1 MAITKTHPIKSTLK
15 LAIDYILNP
24 EKTDGKILV
33 SSFGCTP
40 ETADLEFEWTHKLS
54 PQRGTHLAR
63 HLIQSFEPGETTP
76 EQAHEIGKRLADEV
90 LGGKFEY
97 IISTHTD
104 KGHVHNHIIFNAVS
118 FVDYKKYHSNKQSY
132 HNIRRISDKLCKE
145 YGLSVI
151 EQSKDKGKSYTEY
164 NAAKNGT
171 SWKSKLKQMI
181 DKVIPQAKD
190 FEDFIRLME
199 QNGYEVKR
207 GKYISFR
214 AEGQERFTR
223 AKTLGEN
230 YTEEAITNL
239 IANKTKSHK
248 RDDKRISLI
257 IDIQNNI
264 KAQQSKGY
272 EHWAKLHNLKEAS
285 KTINFLTEHD
295 IKSYEELESKAT
307 TVRNNFDKATNKIKS
322 VDDRLKELTILRKHI
337 STYKALKP
345 VYSEYVKAR
354 NKSKYENE
362 HRSELTLFNASYK
375 YLSSIQKDGK
385 IPSLENVNTELSKL
399 TEQQKKLYSE
409 YTKARREMLEL
420 ETIKQN
426 VDMILDHKR
435 EHQQTRTN
443 ETDINI

>member
-33 SSFGCTP
+33 SSFGCAP
-40 ETADLEFEWTHKLS
+40 ETADLEFEWTQKLS

-76 EQAHEIGKRLADEV
+76 EQAHEIGKRLADEI
-90 LGGKFEY
+90 LGGKYEY
-97 IISTHTD
+97 VISTHQD
-104 KGHVHNHIIFNAVS
+104 KNHIHNHIIFNAVS
-118 FVDYKKYHSNKQSY
+118 FVDYNKYHSNKKSY
-132 HNIRRISDKLCKE
+132 HNIRRISDKLCRE
-145 YGLSVI
+145 YGLSVV
-151 EQSKDKGKSYTEY
+151 EPKDKGKSYTEY
-164 NAAKNGT
+164 NAARNGT
-171 SWKSKLKQMI
+171 SWKAKLKQMI

-207 GKYISFR
+207 SKYISFR
-214 AEGQERFTR
+214 AAGQERFTR

-230 YTEEAITNL
+230 YTEEAITNR
-239 IANKTKSHK
+239 IANKIKSHK
-248 RDDKRISLI
+248 RDNKHISLI

-285 KTINFLTEHD
+285 KTINFLTEHG
-295 IKSYEELESKAT
+295 INSYEELENKTETAH
-307 TVRNNFDKATNKIKS
+307 NDFDKATTKIKS
-322 VDDRLKELTILRKHI
+322 VDNRLKELTVLRKHI

-345 VYSEYVKAR
+345 VHSEYVKAR
-354 NKSKYENE
+354 NKSKFENE
-362 HRSELTLFNASYK
+362 HQSELILFNASYK

-385 IPSLENVNTELSKL
+385 LPSLENVNTEISRL

-409 YTKARREMLEL
+409 YTKSRREMLEL

-426 VDMILDHKR
+426 VDKILGGHR
-435 EHQQTRTN
+435 EHNRDRAT
-443 ETDINI
+443 ETDIDI

>member
-33 SSFGCTP
+33 SSFGCEP

-76 EQAHEIGKRLADEV
+76 EQAHEIGKRLADEI

-118 FVDYKKYHSNKQSY
+118 FVDYNKYHSNKKSY
-132 HNIRRISDKLCKE
+132 RNIRRISDKLCKE

-171 SWKSKLKQMI
+171 SWKAKLKQMI
-181 DKVIPQAKD
+181 DKVILLAKD
-190 FEDFIRLME
+190 FDDFIRLME
-199 QNGYEVKR
+199 RNGYEIKR

-214 AEGQERFTR
+214 AVGQERFTR
-223 AKTLGEN
+223 VKTLGEN
-230 YTEEAITNL
+230 YTEEAITNR

-248 RDDKRISLI
+248 RDKKHIGLI

-272 EHWAKLHNLKEAS
+272 EHWAKLHNLQQAS
-285 KTINFLTEHD
+285 KTINFLTEHG
-295 IKSYEELESKAT
+295 INSYEELESKAVT
-307 TVRNNFDKATNKIKS
+307 ARNSFDKATTKIKS
-322 VDDRLKELTILRKHI
+322 VDNRLKELAALRKHI

-345 VYSEYVKAR
+345 VYSKYVKAR
-354 NKSKYENE
+354 NKSKFENE

-375 YLSSIQKDGK
+375 YLSNIQKDGK
-385 IPSLENVNTELSKL
+385 IPSLENVNAEILKL
-399 TEQQKKLYSE
+399 TEQHKKLYSE

>member
-24 EKTDGKILV
+24 NKTDGKILV
-33 SSFGCTP
+33 SSFGCAP
-40 ETADLEFEWTHKLS
+40 ETADLEFEWTQKLS

-76 EQAHEIGKRLADEV
+76 EQAHEIGKRLADEI
-90 LGGKFEY
+90 LGGKYEY
-97 IISTHTD
+97 VIST
-104 KGHVHNHIIFNAVS
+104 HNHIIFNAVS
-118 FVDYKKYHSNKQSY
+118 FVDYNKYHSNKKSY
-132 HNIRRISDKLCKE
+132 HNIRRISDKLCRE
-145 YGLSVI
+145 YGLSVV
-151 EQSKDKGKSYTEY
+151 EPKDKGKSYTEY

-171 SWKSKLKQMI
+171 SWKAKLKQMI
-181 DKVIPQAKD
+181 DKIIPQAKGFD
-190 FEDFIRLME
+190 DFIRIME

-230 YTEEAITNL
+230 YTEEAIKNR
-239 IANKTKSHK
+239 IANKAKSHK
-248 RDDKRISLI
+248 RNDKRISLI

-272 EHWAKLHNLKEAS
+272 EHWAKLHNLQQAS
-285 KTINFLTEHD
+285 KTINFLTEHG
-295 IKSYEELESKAT
+295 INSYEELDSKIAT
-307 TVRNNFDKATNKIKS
+307 ARNNFDKATTKIKS
-322 VDDRLKELTILRKHI
+322 VDNRLKELTVLRKHI

-345 VYSEYVKAR
+345 VHSEYMKAI
-354 NKSKYENE
+354 NKSKFENK
-362 HRSELTLFNASYK
+362 HQSELILFNASYK

-385 IPSLENVNTELSKL
+385 LPSLENVNIEISRL

-409 YTKARREMLEL
+409 YTKSRREMLEL

-426 VDMILDHKR
+426 VNRILGDHR
-435 EHQQTRTN
+435 EHNRDRTT
-443 ETDINI
+443 ETDIDI

>member
-15 LAIDYILNP
+15 LAIDYILNL

-33 SSFGCTP
+33 SSFGCAP
-40 ETADLEFEWTHKLS
+40 ETADLEFEWTQKLS

-76 EQAHEIGKRLADEV
+76 EQAHEIGKRLADEI
-90 LGGKFEY
+90 LGGKYEY
-97 IISTHTD
+97 VISTHQD
-104 KGHVHNHIIFNAVS
+104 KNHIHNHIIFNAVS
-118 FVDYKKYHSNKQSY
+118 FVDYNKYHSNKKSY
-132 HNIRRISDKLCKE
+132 HNIRRISDKLCRE

-151 EQSKDKGKSYTEY
+151 EPSKDKGKSYAEY

-171 SWKSKLKQMI
+171 SWKAKLKQMI

-190 FEDFIRLME
+190 FDDFIRLME

-214 AEGQERFTR
+214 AEGQEQFTR

-230 YTEEAITNL
+230 YTEEAITNR
-239 IANKTKSHK
+239 IVNKIKSHN
-248 RDDKRISLI
+248 RDNTHISLI
-257 IDIQNNI
+257 INIQNNI
-264 KAQQSKGY
+264 KVQQSKGY
-272 EHWAKLHNLKEAS
+272 EHWAKLHNLQQAS
-285 KTINFLTEHD
+285 KTINFLTEHG
-295 IKSYEELESKAT
+295 INSYEELESKAATARNSFDNAT
-307 TVRNNFDKATNKIKS
+307 TKIKS
-322 VDDRLKELTILRKHI
+322 VDNRLKELSVLRKHI

-345 VYSEYVKAR
+345 VHSEYMKSR
-354 NKSKYENE
+354 NKSKFENE
-362 HRSELTLFNASYK
+362 HQGELILFNASYK

-385 IPSLENVNTELSKL
+385 IPLLDNVNTEISRL

-426 VDMILDHKR
+426 VDRILGDHR
-435 EHQQTRTN
+435 EHNRDRTT
-443 ETDINI
+443 ETDIDI

>member
-15 LAIDYILNP
+15 LAIDYILNSD
-24 EKTDGKILV
+24 KTDGKILV
-33 SSFGCTP
+33 SSFGCAP
-40 ETADLEFEWTHKLS
+40 ETADLEFEWTQKLS

-76 EQAHEIGKRLADEV
+76 EQAHEIGKRLADEI
-90 LGGKFEY
+90 LGGKYEY
-97 IISTHTD
+97 VISTHQD
-104 KGHVHNHIIFNAVS
+104 KNHIHNHIIFNAVS
-118 FVDYKKYHSNKQSY
+118 FVDYNKYHSNKKSY

-151 EQSKDKGKSYTEY
+151 EPSKDKGKSYTEY

-207 GKYISFR
+207 GKYMSFK

-230 YTEEAITNL
+230 YTEEAITNR
-239 IANKTKSHK
+239 IANKTKSHR
-248 RDDKRISLI
+248 RDNKRISLI

-272 EHWAKLHNLKEAS
+272 EHWAKLHNLQQTS
-285 KTINFLTEHD
+285 KTINFLTEHG
-295 IKSYEELESKAT
+295 INSYEELDNKTAT
-307 TVRNNFDKATNKIKS
+307 ARNNFDTAATKIKS
-322 VDDRLKELTILRKHI
+322 VDNRLKELNVLRKHI

-345 VYSEYVKAR
+345 VHSEYVKAK
-354 NKSKYENE
+354 NKLKFENE
-362 HRSELTLFNASYK
+362 HQGELILFNASYK
-375 YLSSIQKDGK
+375 YLLGIQKDGK
-385 IPSLENVNTELSKL
+385 LPSLENVNTEISKL

-409 YTKARREMLEL
+409 YTKSRREMLKL

-426 VDMILDHKR
+426 VDRILGDNR
-435 EHQQTRTN
+435 EHNRDRAT
-443 ETDINI
+443 ETDIDI

>member
-33 SSFGCTP
+33 SSFGCAP
-40 ETADLEFEWTHKLS
+40 ETADLEFEWTQKLS

-76 EQAHEIGKRLADEV
+76 EQAHEVGKRLADEI

-151 EQSKDKGKSYTEY
+151 EPSKDKGKSYTEY

-171 SWKSKLKQMI
+171 SWKAKLKQMI
-181 DKVIPQAKD
+181 DKVIPLAKD

-223 AKTLGEN
+223 AKTLGED
-230 YTEEAITNL
+230 YTEEAITNR
-239 IANKTKSHK
+239 ITNKIKSHR
-248 RDDKRISLI
+248 RDDKRIRLI

-272 EHWAKLHNLKEAS
+272 EHWAKLHNLQQAS
-285 KTINFLTEHD
+285 KTINFLTEHG
-295 IKSYEELESKAT
+295 INSYEELESKAVT
-307 TVRNNFDKATNKIKS
+307 ARNSFDKATTKIKS
-322 VDDRLKELTILRKHI
+322 VDNRLKELAALRKHI
-337 STYKALKP
+337 STYKALKS
-345 VYSEYVKAR
+345 VHSEYVKAR
-354 NKSKYENE
+354 NKSKFENE
-362 HRSELTLFNASYK
+362 HQGELILFNASYK
-375 YLSSIQKDGK
+375 YLSSIQKGGK
-385 IPSLENVNTELSKL
+385 IPSFENVNTELSKL

-426 VDMILDHKR
+426 VDRILGDRR
-435 EHQQTRTN
+435 EHNRDRTT
-443 ETDINI
+443 ETDIDI